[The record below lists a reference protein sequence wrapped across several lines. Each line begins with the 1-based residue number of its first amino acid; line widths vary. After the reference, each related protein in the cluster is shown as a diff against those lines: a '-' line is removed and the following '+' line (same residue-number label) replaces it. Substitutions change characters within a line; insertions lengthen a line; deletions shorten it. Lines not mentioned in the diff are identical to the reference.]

1 MLLLDTQALLWS
13 RLGDRKLG
21 NEARRLIEEA
31 ILQGNAAV
39 STFTFWEIAMLH
51 SKGRIDLPSDVRT
64 WRDRLLTDGLQ
75 EIPVSSE
82 IAIRANELTDL
93 HSDPADRIIVATALE
108 GHQLMTSDARIL
120 GWMGELER
128 VNAQT

>member
-13 RLGDRKLG
+13 RLGDRRLG

-31 ILQGNAAV
+31 ILQENAAV

-51 SKGRIDLPSDVRT
+51 SKGRVDLPSDIRT
-64 WRDRLLTDGLQ
+64 WRHRLLTEGLQ

>member
-120 GWMGELER
+120 GWIGELER